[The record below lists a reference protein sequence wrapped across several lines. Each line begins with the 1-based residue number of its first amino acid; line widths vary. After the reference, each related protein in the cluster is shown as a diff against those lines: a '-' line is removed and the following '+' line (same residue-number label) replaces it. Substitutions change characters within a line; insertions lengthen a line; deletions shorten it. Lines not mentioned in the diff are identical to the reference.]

1 MDLESCKRRLKPAAT
16 ERQISAAYGTGYMVD
31 LNSPQECPSQSL
43 LGGGEGVWGRVGEP
57 WTENSP
63 GPPPKNLD
71 SAALILIG
79 TVHGDPRG
87 YERVLGLLK
96 CLRPDVVTVEI
107 SRFSLRYRR
116 AWEGRWRR
124 LLNGALVGL
133 PPGADR
139 HPAIRRVAAQITLP
153 FEYRAARDY
162 SRLSGAKCLPLD
174 LGGLS
179 RRHLPRYG
187 RELLSTANLRAL
199 TAEPQDSLEDWV
211 AREFRRA
218 RLAWQR
224 SPWRLA
230 MDSTPETLRRERFLA
245 RRLERLAGQGG
256 RIAHLG
262 GWEHLVPWRDGQG
275 FLSWLDQQKPCILW
289 ADEEA
294 LVS

>member
-1 MDLESCKRRLKPAAT
+1 
-16 ERQISAAYGTGYMVD
+16 MVD
-31 LNSPQECPSQSL
+31 SNSQQECPFQSH
-43 LGGGEGVWGRVGEP
+43 LGGGEGFWGRAGEP
-57 WTENSP
+57 RTENSP

-87 YERVLGLLK
+87 YERVLRLLK
-96 CLRPDVVTVEI
+96 CLRPAVVTVEI

-116 AWEGRWRR
+116 AWEDRWQR
-124 LLNGALVGL
+124 LLNEALAGL
-133 PPGADR
+133 PPEAAG
-139 HPAIRRVAAQITLP
+139 HPAIRRVAAQIALP
-153 FEYRAARDY
+153 FEYRAAGDY
-162 SRLSGAKCLPLD
+162 SRRWGAKCLPLD

-187 RELLSTANLRAL
+187 RELLSTANLRVL
-199 TAEPQDSLEDWV
+199 TAEPQDSLEDLV
-211 AREFRRA
+211 AQEFRRA

-230 MDSTPETLRRERFLA
+230 MGSTPETLRRERLLA
-245 RRLERLAGQGG
+245 RRLERLARQGG

-275 FLSWLDQQKPCILW
+275 FLSWLTHQKPCILW